1 VSERAAEDLAQQMRE
16 QLREAQEAHARYLSE
31 LEETAADSRARRPK
45 ARGGG
50 AEDQRAAA
58 SEEGTTTPEQ
68 DPAMTV
74 LADVTL
80 PTASRVAVL
89 RRLAAS
95 LSRRPEYIEALLR
108 IVRDRDDASAVRVEA
123 LRVLGSAAFQ
133 VARFTPYRQDYEDAL
148 HDLIDDP
155 VPALRAQAVSIL
167 AQEHDPVVQEALL
180 AGLRGGRPLPV
191 DREEAILLLA
201 EDDHLDNLPWLRE
214 LYQSGSPD
222 AREQAV
228 RFMGSYPQARTTL
241 EEILRDKS
249 EASGVR
255 QQSAA
260 SLRSLDP
267 DRFEHVAKEVA
278 TDATDYPEI
287 RVASL
292 TALQHLGNPDRV
304 RADSAFTSRVRE
316 LRADASAPEVAEVAG
331 DFLEQEPGT

>member
-108 IVRDRDDASAVRVEA
+108 IVRDRDDAPAVRVEA

-155 VPALRAQAVSIL
+155 VPALREQAVSIL
-167 AQEHDPVVQEALL
+167 AQEHDPVVQETLL

-214 LYQSGSPD
+214 LYQSGSPG

-267 DRFEHVAKEVA
+267 DRFEHVAKEVV

-316 LRADASAPEVAEVAG
+316 LRADPSSPEVAEVAG
-331 DFLEQEPGT
+331 DFLEQERGT

>member
-1 VSERAAEDLAQQMRE
+1 VSEPAAEDLAQQMTE

-31 LEETAADSRARRPK
+31 LEQTAAGSRARS
-45 ARGGG
+45 AGAGGG
-50 AEDQRAAA
+50 GTEDPRAAA
-58 SEEGTTTPEQ
+58 PEEGATSPED
-68 DPAMTV
+68 DPAMIV
-74 LADVTL
+74 LTDTAL

-95 LSRRPEYIEALLR
+95 LSRRPEYVQTLLR
-108 IVRDRDDASAVRVEA
+108 IVRDRDDEPAVRVEA

-133 VARFTPYRQDYEDAL
+133 VARFAPHRQDYQDAL

-155 VPALRAQAVSIL
+155 VPELREQAVTVL
-167 AQEHDPVVQEALL
+167 AQEHDPVVQAALL

-191 DREEAILLLA
+191 HREDAILLLA
-201 EDDHLDNLPWLRE
+201 EDDHLDNLPWLLE

-228 RFMGSYPQARTTL
+228 RFMGSYPQARATL
-241 EEILRDKS
+241 EEILLDKS
-249 EASGVR
+249 EVSGVR

-267 DRFEHVAKEVA
+267 DRFEYVAKEVA
-278 TDATDYPEI
+278 IDATDYPDI

-292 TALQHLGNPDRV
+292 TALRHLGDPDRV
-304 RADSAFTSRVRE
+304 RADSAFTDRVRE
-316 LRADASAPEVAEVAG
+316 LRADASSPEVAEVAG
-331 DFLEQEPGT
+331 DFLEQEPGR